1 MIGPLH
7 CRQVIYVTHLS
18 AKESKPLSHGEL
30 VRKCNTVQEICAKK
44 DCFLYFIQFNND
56 TGSDLLI
63 QAKKTDFVYHQMR
76 VMTSN
81 TAQLLTTIQSIT
93 ELFKVAEELAS
104 LKSLHGTT
112 KREDLFLS
120 VCKELELPQT
130 KNKGERAP
138 SMTGKKRSFIHRIR
152 QKISM

>member
-1 MIGPLH
+1 
-7 CRQVIYVTHLS
+7 
-18 AKESKPLSHGEL
+18 
-30 VRKCNTVQEICAKK
+30 
-44 DCFLYFIQFNND
+44 
-56 TGSDLLI
+56 
-63 QAKKTDFVYHQMR
+63 MR

-120 VCKELELPQT
+120 VCKELELP
-130 KNKGERAP
+130 
-138 SMTGKKRSFIHRIR
+138 
-152 QKISM
+152 